1 MTEAQ
6 ATTEADDA
14 AHVAAVRRDALKGK
28 RRLTSSVLAM
38 EVVVVWLA
46 IIVAIVQSSVPVV
59 ASAVVGGVLALG
71 CLVIAARITKPWAY
85 PAGTVLQILAFLS
98 GIVVHTMFV
107 VGAIFAALWWVAL
120 RMGNTAAA
128 RAEEFADW
136 VAAGRPPR
144 NQGDV
149 SGPPS

>member
-1 MTEAQ
+1 VIRAAITRQPSASTPPTTAE
-6 ATTEADDA
+6 ATTGTLDCTIATMIA
-14 AHVAAVRRDALKGK
+14 SQNTT
-28 RRLTSSVLAM
+28 TS
-38 EVVVVWLA
+38 
-46 IIVAIVQSSVPVV
+46 IAIVQSSVPVV